1 MLPTKAIPT
10 TSSPKK
16 KPELGD
22 STASEMKM
30 IMASVLCIVG
40 RLDTEKLGKL
50 TGNKRKSAASRF
62 PSIKRKLEK
71 MFEEGLD
78 TLDGQNDPNAKE
90 TSPANVRAKKRREK
104 VIEEQQK
111 PEVNIKVELKPGES
125 TSTDSKSKVKDESGQ
140 SIDSPVKV
148 ESDSDS
154 AESVDTSFKIKLEP
168 IN

>member
-1 MLPTKAIPT
+1 
-10 TSSPKK
+10 
-16 KPELGD
+16 
-22 STASEMKM
+22 
-30 IMASVLCIVG
+30 
-40 RLDTEKLGKL
+40 
-50 TGNKRKSAASRF
+50 
-62 PSIKRKLEK
+62 

-78 TLDGQNDPNAKE
+78 TLDDQNDSNAKE

-111 PEVNIKVELKPGES
+111 PEVNIKVELKSGES

-154 AESVDTSFKIKLEP
+154 AESVDASFKIKLEP

>member
-1 MLPTKAIPT
+1 
-10 TSSPKK
+10 
-16 KPELGD
+16 
-22 STASEMKM
+22 
-30 IMASVLCIVG
+30 
-40 RLDTEKLGKL
+40 
-50 TGNKRKSAASRF
+50 
-62 PSIKRKLEK
+62 

-111 PEVNIKVELKPGES
+111 PEVNIKVELKSGES

-154 AESVDTSFKIKLEP
+154 AESVDASFKIKLEP